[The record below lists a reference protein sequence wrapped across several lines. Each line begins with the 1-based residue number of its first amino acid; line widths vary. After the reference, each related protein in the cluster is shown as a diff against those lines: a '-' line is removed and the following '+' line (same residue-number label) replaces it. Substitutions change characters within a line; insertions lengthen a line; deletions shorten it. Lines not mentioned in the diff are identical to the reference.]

1 MGERTLHRERGTDL
15 AAETESRLR
24 LLIDTGLLLASA
36 HEFEAIARVALNA
49 GLKLCGA
56 TSGVF
61 LSADTEQAPAALHA
75 HASGSDASAT
85 TLGLPERSAA
95 FGSGVDTPLLVRSG
109 DVGRDD
115 RFKDSRQANKAAGS
129 ALLRS
134 YLAVPVQSST
144 GELLGILQYGH
155 PDADVF
161 IEADEAPL
169 STIAAQAA
177 VAIANVRL
185 NERLSQQIAE
195 ADAVRAEQR
204 ATSSR
209 LVHALQAAGMG
220 TWRWDA
226 ATDLIDF
233 DERAAALFG
242 VAANVPV
249 KRESLR
255 TLIVHAEDLA
265 FAAADLREVGRV
277 GGQYST
283 EYRLAMPEGEQRWV
297 AVRGDATKA
306 ADGEMLGMIGT
317 VQDITPRRLQEEAL
331 RTSEKLAATGRMA
344 ATIAHEI
351 NNPLEAVTNLIYLAK
366 TDPETPEPVSRL
378 LEIADGELARVSQI
392 AQQTLGFYRDTT
404 RPVTIDMNQLLGGVV
419 DLFDRKLT
427 SKGLRC
433 TLDLE
438 PGLSVVGLQGEIRQ
452 VVANLLVNA
461 IDASPG
467 RGGRIRIRGRHRRRS
482 EGHGVAVLICD
493 EGEGIPVHVRRRLF
507 TPFVTTKQ
515 STGTGLGLWVTRGM
529 VEKHG
534 GSIYF
539 RSRTVSPSGTVF
551 RVYLPQSG
559 VPALFNAP
567 GTATI
572 Q

>member
-1 MGERTLHRERGTDL
+1 M
-15 AAETESRLR
+15 
-24 LLIDTGLLLASA
+24 LIDAGLLLASA
-36 HEFEAIARVALNA
+36 HGFEAIARVALHA
-49 GLKLCGA
+49 GLELCGA
-56 TSGVF
+56 TKGVF
-61 LSADTEQAPAALHA
+61 LSVGAEQWPAAAYLHA
-75 HASGSDASAT
+75 DSGDEPAT
-85 TLGLPERSAA
+85 SPGLPEPLAA
-95 FGSGVDTPLLVRSG
+95 FGAGVNGPRLVRSG
-109 DVGRDD
+109 DTGGDE
-115 RFKDSRQANKAAGS
+115 RFGGLQSSSGAG
-129 ALLRS
+129 AKQLLCS

-144 GELLGILQYGH
+144 GELLGVLQYGH
-155 PDADVF
+155 PARNAF
-161 IEADEAPL
+161 GEENEAPL
-169 STIAAQAA
+169 RTIAAQAA

-185 NERLSQQIAE
+185 NERLSRQIAE

-209 LVHALQAAGMG
+209 LTHALQAAGMG
-220 TWRWDA
+220 TWKWDA

-233 DERAAALFG
+233 DERAGALFG

-249 KRESLR
+249 TRESLR
-255 TLIVHAEDLA
+255 RLIVHTEDLA
-265 FAAADLREVGRV
+265 FAPEDLREVGRV

-283 EYRLAMPEGEQRWV
+283 EYRLAMPEGEPRWV
-297 AVRGDATKA
+297 AIRGNATKA
-306 ADGEMLGMIGT
+306 TGGEMLGMIGT
-317 VQDITPRRLQEEAL
+317 VQDMTPRRLQEEAL

-366 TDPETPEPVSRL
+366 TDPETPESVSRL

-404 RPVTIDMNQLLGGVV
+404 RPVTIDVNQLLHGVV

-427 SKGLRC
+427 GKGLQC

-438 PGLSVVGLQGEIRQ
+438 PGLSVMGLQGEIRQ

-482 EGHGVAVLICD
+482 EGHGIAVLICD
-493 EGEGIPVHVRRRLF
+493 EGEGIPAHVRRRLF

-534 GSIYF
+534 GTVSF

-559 VPALFNAP
+559 VPALFRMQ